1 MRRTLKTAH
10 RQRGVAM
17 VETIIVT
24 PLLLFLILVT
34 AEITNA
40 FAEHN
45 RLSKAARIAA
55 RYLSA
60 NAALGTTGVVVL
72 TADVVTE
79 TRNLLVFGNTTGAG
93 TPLLNGLTTGSV
105 QVIDLGNDVVQ
116 VTVTYPYNG
125 LLGGS
130 LPSFGIGPDADTG
143 FSLQASVAMRAL

>member
-1 MRRTLKTAH
+1 
-10 RQRGVAM
+10 M

-40 FAEHN
+40 FVEHN
-45 RLSKAARIAA
+45 RLSKAARIAS
-55 RYLSA
+55 RYLSS

-79 TRNLLVFGNTTGAG
+79 TRNLLVFGNTTGTG
-93 TPLLNGLTTGSV
+93 TPILNGLTTGSV
-105 QVIDLGNDVVQ
+105 QVTDLGNDIVQ
-116 VTVTYPYNG
+116 VTVTYPYTG

-130 LPSFGIGPDADTG
+130 LPSFGIGADPDTG
-143 FSLQASVAMRAL
+143 FSLQASVSMRAL